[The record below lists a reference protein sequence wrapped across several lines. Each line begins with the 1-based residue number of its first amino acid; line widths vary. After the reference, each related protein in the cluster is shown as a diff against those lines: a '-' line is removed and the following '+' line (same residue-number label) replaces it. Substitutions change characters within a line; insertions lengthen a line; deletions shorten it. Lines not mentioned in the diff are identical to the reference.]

1 MYSHDVIYAMVPDSH
16 HKLLNNMRKTQQRK
30 ERRKAE
36 EASVESRHAAEDDWA
51 RKRKHDTYVG
61 FCQWTA
67 PVDIILLVYVHITCH
82 FYAYHNP

>member
-1 MYSHDVIYAMVPDSH
+1 MYRHDVIYGMVPDSH

-36 EASVESRHAAEDDWA
+36 EISMESSQTADDDWP

-61 FCQWTA
+61 FSQ
-67 PVDIILLVYVHITCH
+67 
-82 FYAYHNP
+82 